1 MSEKK
6 EGSRV
11 KAWLSN
17 LKWLYPGMKVK
28 RWLLLVMLGSL
39 LMVFGLLIA
48 TQERLFSFLEGQ
60 IFFLGRWSFGTSTL
74 LGGIMV
80 VVGGC
85 FLLLIGMRKMLL
97 SIVDTVY
104 PDRSVGFAQA
114 VYHQRH
120 LQKGPKIVVIGGGTG
135 LSVLLRGLKSHTS
148 NITAIVTVADDGGS
162 SGRLRTEL
170 GILPPGDI
178 RNCMVALADTESL
191 LDQLF
196 QYRFKDGQYLE
207 GHSMGN
213 LLLAAMTNITGGFD
227 HGIKA
232 MSRLLSL
239 RGRVLPAT
247 LENVVLSARTGDG
260 RLISGESAIP
270 ASGQA
275 ISKVSLEPE
284 DCQALPEALEA
295 IREADLIII
304 GPGSLYTSV
313 LPNLLIKD
321 LANTLKGAR
330 GIRAYVCNV
339 MTQPGETTGY
349 GAADHVQAIVE
360 HVGQGI
366 IDHVLV
372 NNEEIPRSLISKYL
386 EQGAEPVTPDTD
398 RLKRMGFQVV
408 PAKLVYKS
416 NLVRHHPDKL
426 SRAVIDLLNEK

>member
-1 MSEKK
+1 MSENKD
-6 EGSRV
+6 GSKG
-11 KAWLSN
+11 KAWLYN

-28 RWLLLVMLGSL
+28 RWLFLVMLGAL

-48 TQERLFSFLEGQ
+48 SQERLFSFLEGQ

-80 VVGGC
+80 VGGGC

-104 PDRSVGFAQA
+104 PERSFGIAQA
-114 VYHQRH
+114 VFHQRH

-162 SGRLRTEL
+162 SGRLREEL

-227 HGIKA
+227 KGIKA
-232 MSRLLSL
+232 MSRLLSI

-247 LENVVLSARTGDG
+247 LEKVVLTARTRDG
-260 RLISGESAIP
+260 QLISGESAIP

-275 ISKVSLEPE
+275 ISRVSLEPE
-284 DCQALPEALEA
+284 CQALPEALEA
-295 IREADLIII
+295 IREADLIVI

-321 LANTLKGAR
+321 LAATIKGAR
-330 GIRAYVCNV
+330 GIRVYVCNV

-349 GAADHVQAIVE
+349 GAADHVQAIVD
-360 HVGQGI
+360 HVGHGI
-366 IDHVLV
+366 IDYVLV
-372 NNEEIPRSLISKYL
+372 NNEEIPRGLIAKYL
-386 EQGAEPVTPDTD
+386 EQGAETVSPDTD

-426 SRAVIDLLNEK
+426 SRAVIGLLMDK

>member
-1 MSEKK
+1 
-6 EGSRV
+6 
-11 KAWLSN
+11 
-17 LKWLYPGMKVK
+17 
-28 RWLLLVMLGSL
+28 
-39 LMVFGLLIA
+39 VFGILIA
-48 TQERLFSFLEGQ
+48 TQERLFTFLEGQ
-60 IFFLGRWSFGTSTL
+60 IFFLGKWSFGTATL

-80 VVGGC
+80 LAGGC
-85 FLLLIGMRKMLL
+85 FLLITGMRKMLL

-162 SGRLRTEL
+162 SGRLREEL

-213 LLLAAMTNITGGFD
+213 LLLAAMTNITGSFD
-227 HGIKA
+227 QGIKA
-232 MSRLLSL
+232 MSRLLSI

-247 LENVVLSARTGDG
+247 LENVRLTARTSDG
-260 RLISGESAIP
+260 HVISGESAIP
-270 ASGQA
+270 ASGQS
-275 ISKVSLEPE
+275 ISRVSLEPE
-284 DCQALPEALEA
+284 CCALPEALEA
-295 IREADLIII
+295 IREADLIIL

-321 LANTLKGAR
+321 LAAAIKGAR
-330 GIRAYVCNV
+330 GVKAYICNV
-339 MTQPGETTGY
+339 MTQPGETSGY
-349 GAADHVQAIVE
+349 GAAEHVQAIVD
-360 HVGQGI
+360 HVGHGI
-366 IDHVLV
+366 IDYVLV
-372 NNEEIPRSLISKYL
+372 NNEQIPRELIGKYL
-386 EQGAEPVTPDTD
+386 EQGAQPVTPDAE

-408 PAKLVYKS
+408 PANLVYKS

-426 SRAVIDLLNEK
+426 SQAVLNLIIDK